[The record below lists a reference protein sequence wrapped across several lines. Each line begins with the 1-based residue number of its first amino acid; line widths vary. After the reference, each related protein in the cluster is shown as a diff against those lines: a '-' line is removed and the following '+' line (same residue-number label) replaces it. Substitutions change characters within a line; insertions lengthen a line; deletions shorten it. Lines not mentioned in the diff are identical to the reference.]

1 MSEHQYVYIVY
12 KRDTGPK
19 SKPDSGG
26 IKQVY
31 YYDQPATVKPP
42 DDGHGVIEL
51 FTRRRFDSVRWRI
64 EDGTVSEVKVRA
76 KFTKSRLVREEGG
89 EDRRLDIVLISDRT
103 TDSTG
108 FGGQIGHLFRGLTGK
123 GHNVHA
129 LRFDEIDTLLNL
141 RFDWVISLGD
151 YYQVDKIAEMGE
163 DVTKRWIH
171 WLPISSEDIEDDFWE
186 RIRGPGHIVAM
197 SQFGMR
203 VLTKRGVSN
212 VSCIPHG
219 IEMETFK
226 PLIMQEVDRIRRSQG
241 IEGQFV
247 VLYVGRNT
255 KRKRVDHL
263 LAIYAAMLQAAGND
277 SPIKF
282 LLKTEEKFT
291 HISITEHAAELDAEL
306 GTTLRD
312 HYMIFE
318 EDMTPKQLNEL
329 YNMAH
334 VGISATGG
342 EGFGLTT
349 LECIAT
355 GVPMVIGKHSTSAE
369 IVGESGQAGSLIDIE
384 AGELDN
390 PHGVEVARSIMSKE
404 QAVDVLLEYY
414 RRWESDEVP
423 VRRVVRSQ
431 VSGRYSV
438 NTMVDAWDNLLI
450 DLSLVDEVEGDG
462 DPVSYRRVAELEEG
476 DPLSLPEV

>member
-19 SKPDSGG
+19 SKPDSGA

-31 YYDQPATVKPP
+31 YYDQPATVRPP
-42 DDGHGVIEL
+42 DEGHGVVEM
-51 FTRRRFDSVRWRI
+51 FTRRRFDSVRWRVS
-64 EDGTVSEVKVRA
+64 EGTVSEVKVRA
-76 KFTKSRLVREEGG
+76 KFVRSRLAREDG
-89 EDRRLDIVLISDRT
+89 EDRRLDIVLISDKT
-103 TDSTG
+103 TDPTG
-108 FGGQIGHLFRGLTGK
+108 FGGQVGHLYRGLSGK

-129 LRFDEIDTLLNL
+129 LHFGEIDTLLNL

-163 DVTKRWIH
+163 EVTKRWIH
-171 WLPISSEDIEDDFWE
+171 WLPISSEDIEEDFWE
-186 RIRGPGHIVAM
+186 RIKSPGHIVAM

-203 VLTKRGVSN
+203 VLTKKGVSN

-226 PLIMQEVDRIRRSQG
+226 PLIMQDVDRLRKVQG

-263 LAIYAAMLQAAGND
+263 LSIFASMLQAAGNE
-277 SPIKF
+277 SPIRF
-282 LLKTEEKFT
+282 LLKTEEKYT
-291 HISITEHAAELDAEL
+291 HISVTEHAAQLDAEL
-306 GTTLRD
+306 GTNLHD

-318 EDMTPKQLNEL
+318 EEMTPKQLNEL

-349 LECIAT
+349 LECIAA
-355 GVPMVIGKHSTSAE
+355 GVPMIIGKHSTSAE

-384 AGELDN
+384 ASETDS
-390 PHGVEVARSIMSKE
+390 PSGVDVGRAIMSKE

-414 RRWESDEVP
+414 RRWENDEVP
-423 VRRVVRSQ
+423 SRRVVRSQ

-438 NTMVDAWDNLLI
+438 NTMADAWDNLLI
-450 DLSLVDEVEGDG
+450 DLSLTDDTDAEGE
-462 DPVSYRRVAELEEG
+462 PVSYRRVGELDED
-476 DPLSLPEV
+476 DPISLPEV